1 MDNIIKLNNEIQ
13 ESKDNTIMR
22 MMNDA
27 TWIGNPLLDKI
38 TPNKKLL

>member
-22 MMNDA
+22 MMNDT
-27 TWIGNPLLDKI
+27 TWNIVNKVDK
-38 TPNKKLL
+38 